1 MAGKIES
8 VQEHLKDLPKV
19 TTLLSTTKTLWI
31 VRNKTKSTLDIPPPP
46 PYLLSALY
54 LNEENELFVTKST
67 GDMIT
72 L

>member
-8 VQEHLKDLPKV
+8 VQERLKDLPKV
-19 TTLLSTTKTLWI
+19 TTLSTTKTLWI
-31 VRNKTKSTLDIPPPP
+31 VRNKAKPTLDPPC
-46 PYLLSALY
+46 LLSSLY

-67 GDMIT
+67 GGMIT

>member
-31 VRNKTKSTLDIPPPP
+31 VRNKAKPTLDIPPPP
-46 PYLLSALY
+46 YLLSSLY
-54 LNEENELFVTKST
+54 LNEEMNCLSQNPQ
-67 GDMIT
+67 GA
-72 L
+72 

>member
-31 VRNKTKSTLDIPPPP
+31 VRNKAKPTLDIPLPPHTFS
-46 PYLLSALY
+46 LL
-54 LNEENELFVTKST
+54 F
-67 GDMIT
+67 I
-72 L
+72 